1 MICGEA
7 SSFQLSVAEEHTGTC
22 IGDHD
27 HLEQNIRED
36 YHVSSPM
43 TKLEGFEFWRKT
55 LKGATRIVA
64 PMVDQS
70 ELAWRLL
77 SRRHGAELCYT
88 PMLNAKIF
96 LNHRGY
102 REREFQTHPADH
114 PLIAQFC
121 GHDPETIVAAARLVQ
136 SQVEAV
142 DLNLGCPQ
150 NIARKGHYGSYLQEE
165 WALIRNIISC
175 MHRELTVPV
184 TAKIR
189 IFPNVERTIQY
200 AQMIEAAGAQLL
212 TIHGRL
218 REQRGEKTGLAD
230 WDQIRAV
237 REALSIPVFANG
249 NILFADDIPR
259 CLEATGAQ
267 GVMTAEGNLYNPAV
281 FEDHYPLV
289 WNMVEE
295 YLTICREE
303 APASLTAARG
313 HLFKLYRPCLGNF
326 LEHRAR
332 LGEAKSFDQLSLVA
346 EELNVLLRERYAASD
361 ECHRVPPLNNR
372 TSGISSPEWFCRSYI
387 RDRTL
392 FFQTHEQVTEGDR
405 EANQSANDPIK
416 ASHQA
421 NQELLHNSGTEN
433 EPQAKI
439 IKVSSGC

>member
-1 MICGEA
+1 MICGE
-7 SSFQLSVAEEHTGTC
+7 SSAQLSAADRYTGTG
-22 IGDHD
+22 ISDYA
-27 HLEQNIRED
+27 HLEHDTQG
-36 YHVSSPM
+36 SPHSFSM

-96 LNHRGY
+96 LDHRGY
-102 REREFQTHPADH
+102 REREFKTHPADH

-150 NIARKGHYGSYLQEE
+150 NIARKGHYGSYLQDE

-189 IFPNVERTIQY
+189 IFSDVQRTVQY

-212 TIHGRL
+212 TVHGRL

-230 WDQIRAV
+230 WDQIRTV

-249 NILFADDIPR
+249 NILFADDISR

-267 GVMTAEGNLYNPAV
+267 GVMTAEGNLYNPAI
-281 FEDHYPLV
+281 FEDRYPLV

-313 HLFKLYRPCLGNF
+313 HLFKLYRPCLGSF
-326 LEHRAR
+326 PEHRTR
-332 LGEAKSFDQLSLVA
+332 LGEAKSFEQLSSVA
-346 EELNVLLRERYAASD
+346 EELNLLLKDKYATSSD
-361 ECHRVPPLNNR
+361 SDRVPPPNDR

-392 FFQTHEQVTEGDR
+392 FCQTYEQKTTLDRKADQTTDTAEAFHSERREAVHDPQTEG
-405 EANQSANDPIK
+405 
-416 ASHQA
+416 
-421 NQELLHNSGTEN
+421 
-433 EPQAKI
+433 EPQAKV
-439 IKVSSGC
+439 IKVSSGY